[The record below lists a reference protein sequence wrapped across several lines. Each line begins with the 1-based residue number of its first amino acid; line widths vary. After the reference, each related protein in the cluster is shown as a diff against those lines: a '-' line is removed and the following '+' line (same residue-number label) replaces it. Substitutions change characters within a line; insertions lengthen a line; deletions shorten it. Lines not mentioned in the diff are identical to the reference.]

1 MHDFTDFY
9 LYLIALGEPLIL
21 FQSPKPITVPDL
33 LKAVPLVCIPN
44 LLDVSVNCW
53 CQWKCI
59 TRRDVIYS
67 SSPIIIYNPSTACV
81 DDDCSPSAE
90 TIAAKT
96 VVANEVSANVPARF
110 ERSSKSCG

>member
-21 FQSPKPITVPDL
+21 FQSPKTITVPDL

-44 LLDVSVNCW
+44 LLDISVNCR

-67 SSPIIIYNPSTACV
+67 SSPILYVQQIGMYRCVVV
-81 DDDCSPSAE
+81 DDAE
-90 TIAAKT
+90 MKLAESHYME
-96 VVANEVSANVPARF
+96 VVLEPYT
-110 ERSSKSCG
+110 GM